1 MSDNGRQFSE
11 QARVTAINP
20 EDFLL
25 KSSNSGQR
33 EQINPIQDFTI
44 GKKGSSFNPGG
55 SDFQVPY
62 SNYLKNLVEQSGQPL
77 LLDYVQNDQQ
87 QQQNSGPQY
96 RPQPP
101 IRTVGDQI
109 TYNYSPQVLD
119 VYFYFDKMYHQC
131 SRDSGF
137 LSARRAINRRTLLC
151 FLFSS
156 SCSLIC

>member
-1 MSDNGRQFSE
+1 MSDNARQFSE

-25 KSSNSGQR
+25 KSSNPGQR

-109 TYNYSPQVLD
+109 TYNYSPQVN
-119 VYFYFDKMYHQC
+119 
-131 SRDSGF
+131 SF
-137 LSARRAINRRTLLC
+137 LR
-151 FLFSS
+151 
-156 SCSLIC
+156 

>member
-11 QARVTAINP
+11 QAHVTAINP

-25 KSSNSGQR
+25 KSSNPGQR

-119 VYFYFDKMYHQC
+119 IFF
-131 SRDSGF
+131 
-137 LSARRAINRRTLLC
+137 NLC
-151 FLFSS
+151 CQNF
-156 SCSLIC
+156 I

>member
-1 MSDNGRQFSE
+1 MSDNARQFSE

-25 KSSNSGQR
+25 KSSNPGQR

-119 VYFYFDKMYHQC
+119 IFF
-131 SRDSGF
+131 
-137 LSARRAINRRTLLC
+137 NLC
-151 FLFSS
+151 CQNF
-156 SCSLIC
+156 I